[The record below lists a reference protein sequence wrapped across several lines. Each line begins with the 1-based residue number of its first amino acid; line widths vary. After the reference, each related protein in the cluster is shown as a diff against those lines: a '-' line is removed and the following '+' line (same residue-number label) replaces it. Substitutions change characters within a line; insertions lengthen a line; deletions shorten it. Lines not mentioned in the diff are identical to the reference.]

1 MIFEDIN
8 LNRMLLEKSRRQ
20 MILS

>member
-8 LNRMLLEKSRRQ
+8 LNRLLLEKSRRQ